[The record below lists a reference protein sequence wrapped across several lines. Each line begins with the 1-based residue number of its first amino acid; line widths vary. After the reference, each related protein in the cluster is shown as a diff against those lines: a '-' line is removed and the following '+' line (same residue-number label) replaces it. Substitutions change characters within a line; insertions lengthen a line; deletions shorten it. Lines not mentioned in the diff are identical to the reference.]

1 MKDLVANRTGPKA
14 QHMWASVSRR
24 WWIKSRTLLFN
35 CLAWISTAQNSPNIS
50 WGSAEAARVKIR
62 GIGLHFMG
70 AGLPIH

>member
-1 MKDLVANRTGPKA
+1 MIGVLWPYFVYYFLHLGAPIIVAVLLV
-14 QHMWASVSRR
+14 
-24 WWIKSRTLLFN
+24 L
-35 CLAWISTAQNSPNIS
+35 LAWISTAQNSPNIS